1 MRRGKPAV
9 LCMGVLLLLMAGC
22 YGRPDANKT
31 TDSDVSATDQIIES
45 MEPTTE
51 PTPRPAPTETEVLEM
66 REQVLQGMS
75 EEEIQRLTN
84 IITQSN
90 RWWEGEYFY
99 SNIFEQLSDP
109 QSPTWNYFQETGDI
123 DIGWAYDGSLDKDAI
138 CAEEGL
144 TEWEFYEKYGTGVS
158 TYNEYDADGFIALL
172 QETSASVQK
181 QGFKQDLQYIM
192 DQTRLAKETHDMEH
206 ANNLYKALHDM
217 DYFLLRYGPKD
228 VGPYVSDTSTVTK
241 YYGMLSVYADS

>member
-1 MRRGKPAV
+1 MKRGKPAV
-9 LCMGVLLLLMAGC
+9 LCMGVLLFLLAGC
-22 YGRPDANKT
+22 YGGPDANKT

-51 PTPRPAPTETEVLEM
+51 PTPRPAPTEAEVLKM
-66 REQVLQGMS
+66 REQVLQRMS
-75 EEEIQRLTN
+75 EEELQRLTN

-109 QSPTWNYFQETGDI
+109 QSPTWNYFHETGDI
-123 DIGWAYDGSLDKDAI
+123 DIGWAYDGNLDKDAI

-172 QETSASVQK
+172 QEASTSVQN
-181 QGFKQDLQYIM
+181 QGSKQDLQYIM
-192 DQTRLAKETHDMEH
+192 DQTRLAKETHNMEH
-206 ANNLYKALHDM
+206 ANNLYKALHD
-217 DYFLLRYGPKD
+217 GA
-228 VGPYVSDTSTVTK
+228 VN
-241 YYGMLSVYADS
+241 

>member
-1 MRRGKPAV
+1 MKQKRTVIFFVSAA
-9 LCMGVLLLLMAGC
+9 LLLLAGC
-22 YGRPDANKT
+22 GGKPGANRPA
-31 TDSDVSATDQIIES
+31 DSDAGVTDTVQES
-45 MEPTTE
+45 VAPSSQ
-51 PTPRPAPTETEVLEM
+51 PTPRPAPTESEVLEM

-75 EEEIQRLTN
+75 EDEIKRLTN

-109 QSPTWNYFQETGDI
+109 QSPTWNYFHETGDI
-123 DIGWAYDGSLDKDAI
+123 QIGWAYDGSLDKDAI

-172 QETSASVQK
+172 QEASTSVRN

-241 YYGMLSVYADS
+241 YYGMLSVYADP